1 MVDFRKKYTKYIK
14 ENVHNFVVSGDIDQ
28 ENPVHPDEAEEI
40 QDILRKKGVRA
51 EVSPSETKYNE
62 VVVKTSFSQSYIK
75 KILDKENILESL
87 EEKIKPYMVSY
98 SDKYGKHYGFEDGD
112 TLRDIQDKAQK
123 LRKKGFQIDKM
134 GRYNPPIDKKY
145 MTGKTGVVEGLV
157 AEATWEYVYEL
168 ESDMGDDGGPFDFDG
183 EVNAYSERDAI
194 RKVEKLANNNRNR
207 INKKLE
213 RSRKPG
219 VLKVMNLDVV
229 KESLVEG
236 FVPLVPLN
244 MRYMNK
250 KKAQDAIDKVSD
262 NQGNIRFVKH
272 FQNDTVGLVKFIY
285 GDKEVKNFEFQFPG
299 IYYKNKKVT
308 FHDLILKAREKVN
321 AARKILGLGRF
332 KEEKELEEKY
342 FSQSN
347 IAKALAIIKKVP
359 NQPVIGLPRT
369 GDALKAWE
377 DIEDIDLGLT
387 KHPKIA
393 RALFNMG
400 EEKQMKE
407 AFPKPKEDK
416 EKKIKELENK
426 VQKLEVEKSAE
437 LNPEPNPD
445 TGEIPLQIGIA
456 YKYIRDKAKGIVD
469 KEDKKDK
476 KKETE
481 KVKVGKKTLTN
492 KKKEKIDVEPEMD
505 VM

>member
-1 MVDFRKKYTKYIK
+1 MVDFRKEYTKLIK
-14 ENVHNFVVSGDIDQ
+14 EGVYNFAVAGDIDQ
-28 ENPVHPDEAEEI
+28 ENPVNPDNAKEI

-75 KILDKENILESL
+75 RILDKEKILES
-87 EEKIKPYMVSY
+87 
-98 SDKYGKHYGFEDGD
+98 
-112 TLRDIQDKAQK
+112 
-123 LRKKGFQIDKM
+123 
-134 GRYNPPIDKKY
+134 
-145 MTGKTGVVEGLV
+145 LV
-157 AEATWEYVYEL
+157 AEATWEYAYEL
-168 ESDMGDDGGPFDFDG
+168 ESDHSEDGGPHEFDG

-321 AARKILGLGRF
+321 AARKILGLGRY
-332 KEEKELEEKY
+332 KEEKE
-342 FSQSN
+342 
-347 IAKALAIIKKVP
+347 
-359 NQPVIGLPRT
+359 
-369 GDALKAWE
+369 
-377 DIEDIDLGLT
+377 
-387 KHPKIA
+387 
-393 RALFNMG
+393 
-400 EEKQMKE
+400 MKE

-445 TGEIPLQIGIA
+445 TGEIPLQLGVA
-456 YKYIRDKAKGIVD
+456 YKYLRDKAKGIVD
-469 KEDKKDK
+469 KEDRKDK

>member
-1 MVDFRKKYTKYIK
+1 MVDFRKEYTKHIK
-14 ENVHNFVVSGDIDQ
+14 EGVYNFAVAGDIDQ
-28 ENPVHPDEAEEI
+28 ENPVNPDNAKEI

-62 VVVKTSFSQSYIK
+62 VDIKTSFSKSYIK
-75 KILDKENILESL
+75 RILDKEKIIESL

-134 GRYNPPIDKKY
+134 GRYNPPLDKKLR
-145 MTGKTGVVEGLV
+145 TGKT
-157 AEATWEYVYEL
+157 
-168 ESDMGDDGGPFDFDG
+168 
-183 EVNAYSERDAI
+183 
-194 RKVEKLANNNRNR
+194 
-207 INKKLE
+207 
-213 RSRKPG
+213 
-219 VLKVMNLDVV
+219 DV
-229 KESLVEG
+229 VEG
-236 FVPLVPLN
+236 FVPFVPAH

-299 IYYKNKKVT
+299 IYYKNRKVT

-321 AARKILGLGRF
+321 AARKILGLGRY
-332 KEEKELEEKY
+332 KEEKE
-342 FSQSN
+342 
-347 IAKALAIIKKVP
+347 
-359 NQPVIGLPRT
+359 
-369 GDALKAWE
+369 
-377 DIEDIDLGLT
+377 
-387 KHPKIA
+387 
-393 RALFNMG
+393 
-400 EEKQMKE
+400 MKE

-416 EKKIKELENK
+416 EKKIKDLENK

>member
-14 ENVHNFVVSGDIDQ
+14 ETTFALAVGGDIDQ
-28 ENPVHPDEAEEI
+28 ENPVTPDNAKEI
-40 QDILRKKGVRA
+40 EDILRKKGVRA
-51 EVSPSETKYNE
+51 EVTPSEKRYSE
-62 VVVKTSFSQSYIK
+62 VWIKSNFSRAYIR
-75 KILDKENILESL
+75 KILEKEGILESL

-112 TLRDIQDKAQK
+112 TLRDIQNKAQK

-157 AEATWEYVYEL
+157 AEATWEYAYEL
-168 ESDMGDDGGPFDFDG
+168 ESDHSEDGGPHEFDG
-183 EVNAYSERDAI
+183 EVNAYSEREAT
-194 RKVEKLANNNRNR
+194 RKVERLANTNRNR
-207 INKKLE
+207 INKRLE

-219 VLKVMNLDVV
+219 LLKVQDLTVV

-321 AARKILGLGRF
+321 AARKILGLGRY
-332 KEEKELEEKY
+332 KEEKE
-342 FSQSN
+342 
-347 IAKALAIIKKVP
+347 
-359 NQPVIGLPRT
+359 
-369 GDALKAWE
+369 
-377 DIEDIDLGLT
+377 
-387 KHPKIA
+387 
-393 RALFNMG
+393 
-400 EEKQMKE
+400 MKE

-426 VQKLEVEKSAE
+426 VQKLEVEKTAE

-445 TGEIPLQIGIA
+445 TGEIPLQIGVA
-456 YKYIRDKAKGIVD
+456 YKYLRDKAKGIVD
-469 KEDKKDK
+469 KEDRKDK

>member
-1 MVDFRKKYTKYIK
+1 MVDFRNKYTKYIK
-14 ENVHNFVVSGDIDQ
+14 ETTFALAVGGDIDQ
-28 ENPVHPDEAEEI
+28 ENPVNPDDAKEI
-40 QDILRKKGVRA
+40 EDILRKKGVRA
-51 EVSPSETKYNE
+51 EVTPSEKRYSE
-62 VVVKTSFSQSYIK
+62 VWIKSNFSRAYIR
-75 KILDKENILESL
+75 KILEKEGILESL

-157 AEATWEYVYEL
+157 AEATWEYAYEL
-168 ESDMGDDGGPFDFDG
+168 ESDHSEDGGPHEFDG
-183 EVNAYSERDAI
+183 EVNAYSEREAT
-194 RKVEKLANNNRNR
+194 RKVERLANTNRNR
-207 INKKLE
+207 INKRLE

-236 FVPLVPLN
+236 FVPLVPHN
-244 MRYMNK
+244 MKYMNK

-299 IYYKNKKVT
+299 IYYKKTRVT
-308 FHDLILKAREKVN
+308 FHDLIIKAREKVN
-321 AARKILGLGRF
+321 HARKVLGLGKF
-332 KEEKELEEKY
+332 KEEKE
-342 FSQSN
+342 
-347 IAKALAIIKKVP
+347 
-359 NQPVIGLPRT
+359 
-369 GDALKAWE
+369 
-377 DIEDIDLGLT
+377 
-387 KHPKIA
+387 
-393 RALFNMG
+393 
-400 EEKQMKE
+400 MKE

-469 KEDKKDK
+469 KEDKKKDK
-476 KKETE
+476 KE
-481 KVKVGKKTLTN
+481 VKVGKKTLTN

>member
-14 ENVHNFVVSGDIDQ
+14 ETTFALAVGGDIDQ
-28 ENPVHPDEAEEI
+28 ENPVNPDDAKEI
-40 QDILRKKGVRA
+40 EDILRKKGVRA
-51 EVSPSETKYNE
+51 EVTPSEKRYSE
-62 VVVKTSFSQSYIK
+62 VWIKSNFSRAYIR
-75 KILDKENILESL
+75 KILEKEGILESL

-157 AEATWEYVYEL
+157 
-168 ESDMGDDGGPFDFDG
+168 
-183 EVNAYSERDAI
+183 
-194 RKVEKLANNNRNR
+194 
-207 INKKLE
+207 
-213 RSRKPG
+213 
-219 VLKVMNLDVV
+219 
-229 KESLVEG
+229 EG

-299 IYYKNKKVT
+299 IYYKKTRVT

-321 AARKILGLGRF
+321 AARKILGLGRY
-332 KEEKELEEKY
+332 KEEKE
-342 FSQSN
+342 
-347 IAKALAIIKKVP
+347 
-359 NQPVIGLPRT
+359 
-369 GDALKAWE
+369 
-377 DIEDIDLGLT
+377 
-387 KHPKIA
+387 
-393 RALFNMG
+393 
-400 EEKQMKE
+400 MKE

-416 EKKIKELENK
+416 EKKIKDLENK

-445 TGEIPLQIGIA
+445 TGEIPLQIGVA
-456 YKYIRDKAKGIVD
+456 YKYLRDKAKGIVD
-469 KEDKKDK
+469 KEDRKDK

>member
-14 ENVHNFVVSGDIDQ
+14 ESVYNFAVAGDIDQ
-28 ENPVHPDEAEEI
+28 ENPVNPDTAESI

-51 EVSPSETKYNE
+51 EVTPSEKRYNE
-62 VVVKTSFSQSYIK
+62 VWIKTSFSRAYIR
-75 KILDKENILESL
+75 KILDKEGITES
-87 EEKIKPYMVSY
+87 
-98 SDKYGKHYGFEDGD
+98 
-112 TLRDIQDKAQK
+112 
-123 LRKKGFQIDKM
+123 
-134 GRYNPPIDKKY
+134 
-145 MTGKTGVVEGLV
+145 LV

-168 ESDMGDDGGPFDFDG
+168 ESDMGDDGGPFNFDG
-183 EVNAYSERDAI
+183 EVNAYSEREAI

-299 IYYKNKKVT
+299 IFYKNKRVT
-308 FHDLILKAREKVN
+308 FHDLILKAREKVDG
-321 AARKILGLGRF
+321 AKKILGLGKYK

-342 FSQSN
+342 FSFSN
-347 IAKALAIIKKVP
+347 IAKAVAIAKKSSG
-359 NQPVIGLPRT
+359 NYTGAAKKIDIIAMGLSDYPKVR
-369 GDALKAWE
+369 DELLKA
-377 DIEDIDLGLT
+377 
-387 KHPKIA
+387 
-393 RALFNMG
+393 N

-416 EKKIKELENK
+416 DKKIKDLENK
-426 VQKLEVEKSAE
+426 VQKLEVEKESE

-445 TGEIPLQIGIA
+445 TGEIPLQVGIA
-456 YKYIRDKAKGIVD
+456 YKYIRDKARGIVD
-469 KEDKKDK
+469 KEEK
-476 KKETE
+476 KKEKKE
-481 KVKVGKKTLTN
+481 VKVGKKTLTN
-492 KKKEKIDVEPEMD
+492 KRKEKIDVEPEME

>member
-1 MVDFRKKYTKYIK
+1 MDFRKEYTKHIK
-14 ENVHNFVVSGDIDQ
+14 ETTFALAVGGDIDQ
-28 ENPVHPDEAEEI
+28 ENPVNPDNAKEI

-51 EVSPSETKYNE
+51 EVTPSEKRYNE
-62 VVVKTSFSQSYIK
+62 VWIKTSFSRAYIR
-75 KILDKENILESL
+75 KILDKEGITES
-87 EEKIKPYMVSY
+87 
-98 SDKYGKHYGFEDGD
+98 
-112 TLRDIQDKAQK
+112 
-123 LRKKGFQIDKM
+123 
-134 GRYNPPIDKKY
+134 
-145 MTGKTGVVEGLV
+145 LV

-168 ESDMGDDGGPFDFDG
+168 ESDHSEDGGPHEFDG
-183 EVNAYSERDAI
+183 EVNAYSEREAT
-194 RKVEKLANNNRNR
+194 RKVEKLANTNRNR
-207 INKKLE
+207 INKRLE

-219 VLKVMNLDVV
+219 LLKVQDLTVV

-299 IYYKNKKVT
+299 IFYKNKRVT
-308 FHDLILKAREKVN
+308 FHDLILKAREKVDG
-321 AARKILGLGRF
+321 AKKILGLGKYK

-347 IAKALAIIKKVP
+347 IAKAIHIAKNSSGNYDGSIYYIEKK
-359 NQPVIGLPRT
+359 ISKGLS
-369 GDALKAWE
+369 D
-377 DIEDIDLGLT
+377 
-387 KHPKIA
+387 HPKVKE
-393 RALFNMG
+393 ALFKAN
-400 EEKQMKE
+400 EEKEMKE

-416 EKKIKELENK
+416 DKKIKDLENK
-426 VQKLEVEKSAE
+426 VQKLEVEKESE

-445 TGEIPLQIGIA
+445 TGEIPLQVGIA
-456 YKYIRDKAKGIVD
+456 YKYIRDKARGIVD
-469 KEDKKDK
+469 KEEK
-476 KKETE
+476 KKEKKE
-481 KVKVGKKTLTN
+481 VKVGKKTLTN
-492 KKKEKIDVEPEMD
+492 KRKEKIDVEPEME

>member
-1 MVDFRKKYTKYIK
+1 
-14 ENVHNFVVSGDIDQ
+14 
-28 ENPVHPDEAEEI
+28 
-40 QDILRKKGVRA
+40 
-51 EVSPSETKYNE
+51 
-62 VVVKTSFSQSYIK
+62 
-75 KILDKENILESL
+75 
-87 EEKIKPYMVSY
+87 MVSY

-157 AEATWEYVYEL
+157 AEATWEYAYEL
-168 ESDMGDDGGPFDFDG
+168 ESDHSEDGGPHEFDG
-183 EVNAYSERDAI
+183 EVNAYSEREAT
-194 RKVEKLANNNRNR
+194 RKVERLANTNRNR
-207 INKKLE
+207 INKRLE

-219 VLKVMNLDVV
+219 LLKVQDLTVV

-299 IYYKNKKVT
+299 IYYKNKRVT

-332 KEEKELEEKY
+332 KEEKE
-342 FSQSN
+342 
-347 IAKALAIIKKVP
+347 
-359 NQPVIGLPRT
+359 
-369 GDALKAWE
+369 
-377 DIEDIDLGLT
+377 
-387 KHPKIA
+387 
-393 RALFNMG
+393 
-400 EEKQMKE
+400 MKE

-416 EKKIKELENK
+416 EKKIKDLENK